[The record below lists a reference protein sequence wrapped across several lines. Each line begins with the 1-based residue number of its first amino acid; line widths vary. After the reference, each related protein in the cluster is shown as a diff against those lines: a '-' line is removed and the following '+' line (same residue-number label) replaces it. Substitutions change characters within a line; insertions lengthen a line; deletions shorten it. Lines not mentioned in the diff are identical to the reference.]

1 MIEVLMLG
9 ATGVVLVELE
19 SAGGAEVGGF
29 DVAKDGAFVLGVT
42 IVVLVELKSAEAAE
56 VGGVVFFIVLVV
68 FDLML
73 LDDGSYVADEGGVL
87 VFGVSATDLMLLDAG
102 TSDAEEGGVL
112 VLGVTATGLILLDAE
127 TNDAEGGVLVLGVKS
142 TEGVDVRVFDV
153 TLVFGV
159 SVTGLMLD
167 SETDAA

>member
-56 VGGVVFFIVLVV
+56 VGGFDVALVFGVSASSLAV
-68 FDLML
+68 DAGM
-73 LDDGSYVADEGGVL
+73 DDAEGGVL